1 MSASSLAAAKQP
13 FWFLALFGLAAGGG
27 AIAYVPLLTVILPLK
42 ITALMGSEDVGAL
55 AQVTFYGAVIA
66 SLANIAFG
74 MLSDRSGNR
83 IFWIVVGLITSSLL
97 LVAIDYTRNVSELI
111 IVVMAWQVGLN
122 MVLGPLVA
130 WAGDLFPDSQKGVL
144 GGALS
149 LAPALGA
156 VAGSLVTFEAFVS
169 TSWRLP
175 VVAGLVV
182 AFILP
187 VIFASKGRSRPELM
201 HIAVDVENTSEGH
214 SHTRSVV
221 VRMWSARFLVQIA
234 EAGLFAFLLF
244 WLRSLSPGVHENYAA
259 NIFSIVLI
267 ISVPVA
273 LVMGRWSDKS
283 ARPIAPL
290 ALCALLTSG
299 GLIGM
304 ALADELN
311 TAIYGYVIFSI
322 AASVFLSL
330 HTSQTLRVLP
340 NPRHRGRD
348 MGIFN
353 LTNTMPSLVMPWL
366 TLSLVPGFGFSAL
379 FVLFAALA
387 ACAGLLLATLPV
399 RG

>member
-1 MSASSLAAAKQP
+1 
-13 FWFLALFGLAAGGG
+13 LALYGLAAGGG

-42 ITALMGSEDVGAL
+42 ITALMGSEDVEAL
-55 AQVTFYGAVIA
+55 ARVTFYGAVFA
-66 SLANIAFG
+66 SLANIVFG
-74 MLSDRSGNR
+74 TLSDRSRTR
-83 IFWIVVGLITSSLL
+83 IFWIVIGLITSSIL
-97 LVAIDYTRNVSELI
+97 LVAIDYARNISELI
-111 IVVMAWQVGLN
+111 ILVMAWQIGLN

-156 VAGSLVTFEAFVS
+156 IAGSLVTFEAFVS
-169 TSWRLP
+169 TEWRLP
-175 VVAGLVV
+175 VVAVLVV

-187 VIFASKGRSRPELM
+187 VLLYGKGRVRPELM
-201 HIAVDVENTSEGH
+201 RKTDQSDMKPEGQ
-214 SHTRSVV
+214 SHARSVV

-267 ISVPVA
+267 ISVPIA
-273 LVMGRWSDKS
+273 IVMGRWSDAN

-290 ALCALLTSG
+290 ALCALLTAG
-299 GLIGM
+299 GLLAM
-304 ALADELN
+304 AIATDLGS
-311 TAIYGYVIFSI
+311 AIIGYVMFGI

-340 NPRHRGRD
+340 NPLHRGRD

-353 LTNTMPSLVMPWL
+353 LTNTVPSLAMPWL

-387 ACAGLLLATLPV
+387 LGASLLLATLPV
-399 RG
+399 RD